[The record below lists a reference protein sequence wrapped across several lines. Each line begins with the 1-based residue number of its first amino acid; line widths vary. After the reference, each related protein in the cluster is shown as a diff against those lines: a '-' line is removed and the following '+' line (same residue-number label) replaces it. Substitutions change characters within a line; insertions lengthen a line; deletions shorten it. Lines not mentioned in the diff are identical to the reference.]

1 MAHGTP
7 LHLIYTGLD
16 WYDGTIILLVVLT
29 TTSTPRYQ
37 VEITLTKTIGNYT
50 FQSTTT

>member
-1 MAHGTP
+1 MAHGMP